1 MVCGT
6 DPRGGR
12 FFLSNF
18 ISYGELEELGEG
30 LIRHYLEQT
39 HIDKADRCI
48 DIEGLANFLGLK
60 VIFEAFAEDDLD
72 KIGFLSD
79 GKTLLKV
86 RREGRIIS
94 VCFPLGT
101 IVLDTFLRQDRESG
115 RRRFTIAHEIAHYVL
130 DRHNPMPQFHRLYDS
145 EREYT
150 IQELKARLTLTESQA
165 DRLAAAIL
173 MPRFTVMQAL
183 QEYNNGQKV
192 KVYGQAVYA
201 NEDRKVIR
209 KMAAQTGVS
218 FAALQIRLQELDLLE
233 FHPLGEYVNER
244 ILG

>member
-1 MVCGT
+1 M
-6 DPRGGR
+6 
-12 FFLSNF
+12 SNF

-192 KVYGQAVYA
+192 KVYGQSVYA
-201 NEDRKVIR
+201 IEDRKAIR
-209 KMAAQTGVS
+209 KMAAQAGVS
-218 FAALQIRLQELDLLE
+218 FAAMQIRLQELDLLE

-244 ILG
+244 ILR

>member
-1 MVCGT
+1 
-6 DPRGGR
+6 
-12 FFLSNF
+12 
-18 ISYGELEELGEG
+18 
-30 LIRHYLEQT
+30 
-39 HIDKADRCI
+39 
-48 DIEGLANFLGLK
+48 
-60 VIFEAFAEDDLD
+60 
-72 KIGFLSD
+72 
-79 GKTLLKV
+79 
-86 RREGRIIS
+86 
-94 VCFPLGT
+94 
-101 IVLDTFLRQDRESG
+101 
-115 RRRFTIAHEIAHYVL
+115 
-130 DRHNPMPQFHRLYDS
+130 MPQFHRLYDS
-145 EREYT
+145 GREYT
-150 IQELKARLTLTESQA
+150 IQELKARLTLTECQA

-209 KMAAQTGVS
+209 KMAAQAGVS